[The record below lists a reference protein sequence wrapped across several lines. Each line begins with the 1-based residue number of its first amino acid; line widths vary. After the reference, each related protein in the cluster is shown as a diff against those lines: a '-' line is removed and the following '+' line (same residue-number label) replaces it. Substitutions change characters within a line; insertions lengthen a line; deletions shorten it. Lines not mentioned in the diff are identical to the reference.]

1 MQEMWVRS
9 LGQKEPLEKEMETHS
24 SIRAWEIPQRNQ
36 VGHSPQDHKELDV
49 MEVTEHTVRLFI
61 LSPLLFTSV
70 IS

>member
-36 VGHSPQDHKELDV
+36 VGHSPQDHKELD
-49 MEVTEHTVRLFI
+49 MT
-61 LSPLLFTSV
+61 
-70 IS
+70 